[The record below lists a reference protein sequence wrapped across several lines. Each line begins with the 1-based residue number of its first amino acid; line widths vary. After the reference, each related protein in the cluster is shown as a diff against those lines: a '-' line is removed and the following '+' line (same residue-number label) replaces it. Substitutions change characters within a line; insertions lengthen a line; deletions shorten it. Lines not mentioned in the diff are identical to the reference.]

1 MNSSCF
7 IITLLKC
14 PGIGSTKAL
23 NYIVDNNFSLE
34 KCITNIEKIIPKTEF
49 DLYADIAKTEIELN
63 KNKNIDIVTIFDSL
77 FPSKLYNIS
86 DPVLYLYYFGNIKL
100 LNSPSVAIIGTRHP
114 SLKSIS
120 DTKAISKIISEKY
133 AIVGGLAL
141 GIDTIAHQT
150 AIDNKG
156 KTIAVLPSS
165 IDNIQPKSNTEL
177 AKRIAKSGSL
187 LVSEYSSGTT
197 LSKFNYAKRDRIQAA
212 LADTI
217 IVPEANEDSGTMIAI
232 RKAYKENKKVFQ
244 VLGNN
249 NQMIKD
255 TISLDDNYIKV
266 IDDAVSKNQII
277 EKEKNKQYVN
287 HTNNEQMS
295 LF

>member
-120 DTKAISKIISEKY
+120 DTKTISKIISKKY

-156 KTIAVLPSS
+156 KNYCCITI
-165 IDNIQPKSNTEL
+165 
-177 AKRIAKSGSL
+177 
-187 LVSEYSSGTT
+187 
-197 LSKFNYAKRDRIQAA
+197 
-212 LADTI
+212 
-217 IVPEANEDSGTMIAI
+217 
-232 RKAYKENKKVFQ
+232 
-244 VLGNN
+244 
-249 NQMIKD
+249 
-255 TISLDDNYIKV
+255 
-266 IDDAVSKNQII
+266 
-277 EKEKNKQYVN
+277 
-287 HTNNEQMS
+287 
-295 LF
+295 